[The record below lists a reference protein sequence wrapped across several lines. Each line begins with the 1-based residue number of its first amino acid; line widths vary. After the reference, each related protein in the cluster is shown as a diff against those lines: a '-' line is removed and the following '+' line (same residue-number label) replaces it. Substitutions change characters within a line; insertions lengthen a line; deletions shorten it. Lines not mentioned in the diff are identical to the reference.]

1 MPKKTPI
8 KKTLR
13 GKFLKI
19 YLFLGVIGF
28 AVTVLLG
35 SHVLEKNQVSSVSKM
50 LYRLASNLAADSPLR
65 YSASATNLRAL
76 FFTLPAIADSQGIEI
91 WIVNDSGNIILNTE
105 NPWITANN
113 PALIENFAPESWG
126 NTYYIIGDFFDF
138 FSKEQLSV
146 ISTITSD
153 MEVHGYI
160 LIHYP
165 MSRLYH
171 EVNRRLWMILFIYLA
186 VYIIFLLVLLIFTNR
201 IYRSFRAIL
210 EGADALA
217 QGNLNYQ
224 IPVDAEGELGHLACT
239 LNYAAEQLNKDSEFR
254 RNYISNISHDFR
266 SPLTSIKG
274 YVEAILDGT
283 IPYEMQEKYL
293 KIVSYEAE
301 RLEKL
306 TRSIITVSNLSSH
319 QRTLIMENFDINDT
333 IRKSVSTF
341 EVFCRDKKIQISLL
355 FHGESLYVHA
365 DCEQIQQVLY
375 NLIDNAIKFSSPGTE
390 ITVETTEQG
399 NKVFVSVK
407 DQGPG
412 IPKDELSLIWDRFYK
427 ADVSRGKDRTGTGLG
442 LSIVREIIKAHSQ
455 NIDVISTEG
464 VGTEFIFTLDI
475 AK

>member
-1 MPKKTPI
+1 MH

-13 GKFLKI
+13 KKFLEI
-19 YLFLGVIGF
+19 YLALGVIGL
-28 AVTVLLG
+28 AMTILLG
-35 SHVLEKNQVSSVSKM
+35 SHILEKNQTSSVSKM

-91 WIVNDSGNIILNTE
+91 WVANAGGNIILNTE
-105 NPWITANN
+105 NPWITSNS
-113 PALIENFAPESWG
+113 PALIENFAPELLG
-126 NTYYIIGDFFDF
+126 NSYYIIGDFFGS

-146 ISTITSD
+146 ISAITSD

-160 LIHYP
+160 IIHYP

-171 EVNRRLWMILFIYLA
+171 DVNKRLWLILAVYLA
-186 VYIIFLLVLLIFTNR
+186 VYLTFMLVLVVFTSR
-201 IYRSFRAIL
+201 IYRSFHSIL

-217 QGNLNYQ
+217 QGNLNYR
-224 IPVDAEGELGHLACT
+224 IPVDSEGELGYLAYT
-239 LNYAAEQLNKDSEFR
+239 LNYAAERLNKDSEFR

-274 YVEAILDGT
+274 YIEAILDGT

-306 TRSIITVSNLSSH
+306 TRSIITLSNLSSH
-319 QRTLIMENFDINDT
+319 QRTLIMEDFDINDT
-333 IRKSVSTF
+333 IRRTVSTF

-375 NLIDNAIKFSSPGTE
+375 NLIDNAIKFSNPNTE
-390 ITVETTEQG
+390 ITIETTEQA

-427 ADVSRGKDRTGTGLG
+427 SDVSRGKDRTGTGLG
-442 LSIVREIIKAHSQ
+442 LSITKEIIKAHSQ

-464 VGTEFIFTLDI
+464 VGTEFIFTLDS
-475 AK
+475 AQ